1 MNGGNLVDL
10 RLLAEEA
17 WRESREILR
26 TGDGL
31 PVGVW
36 QERVRQVLYKKVDDW
51 KGKYGLTDRQAELI
65 QPEAL
70 YNNVRDGRLWKLE
83 AWRKKYP
90 EIPYFMYCLRSAW
103 QENYF
108 SMVGSGDKLT
118 DEETVMSLISQKV
131 GKYLDRVY
139 LRQMVLADS
148 PFGSE
153 ALPHLCKSDSQG
165 WQYLY
170 EVKEEGKTVVYSY
183 LEMFG
188 EDMNKVIAGVREV
201 ADWLTGIKGGVA
213 VTLFMNKL
221 ADLWSNN
228 THDPDELD
236 KLWDEVL
243 MMDAR
248 LGWLEIE
255 VGNSATVA
263 GDANKQD
270 VELLIGIRD
279 KGAETREQ
287 VCGLYLE
294 KAKRWRTFVGESN
307 EIKYSFGVNRLI
319 AAFGVGSFGMTQAMG
334 GIRMKE
340 FYNVAEQLVGRKISI
355 LRKVMSI
362 DGDVE
367 RSLGE
372 AILGNLERH
381 EVGHSIGDFVL
392 KRKQLP
398 ARSTWANVLD
408 ELKSQMV
415 GYLLAVADEKKMG
428 VLAELAENSQVLVEE
443 ANNEESS
450 SEPYNVMG
458 RYIWAGLVD
467 VGALRL
473 DVERSK
479 VILVDINNA
488 YEWFEGQAKWILEN
502 IYKTGL
508 GVAETR
514 EKAEVFVKKVK
525 EAGQRD
531 DVKMIVKWLK
541 A

>member
-17 WRESREILR
+17 WQESREILR

-118 DEETVMSLISQKV
+118 NEEMVMSLISQNV

-139 LRQMVLADS
+139 LSQMVLADS

-153 ALPHLCKSDSQG
+153 ALSHVYKSDSQG

-183 LEMFG
+183 QEMFG
-188 EDMNKVIAGVREV
+188 EDFNRVISGLREV
-201 ADWLTGIKGGVA
+201 ASQLTGIKDGELVA
-213 VTLFMNKL
+213 LFMNKL

-279 KGAETREQ
+279 KGAETRER

-319 AAFGVGSFGMTQAMG
+319 AAFGVGSFGWTQAMG
-334 GIRMKE
+334 GVRMKE
-340 FYNVAEQLVGRKISI
+340 YYNVAEQLVGQKISI

-362 DGDVE
+362 DGDME

-381 EVGHSIGDFVL
+381 EVGHSIGDFFL

-398 ARSTWANVLD
+398 ARATWANILD
-408 ELKSQMV
+408 EIKSQMV
-415 GYLLAVADEKKMG
+415 GYLLAVADEKKAG
-428 VLAELAENSQVLVEE
+428 VLAELAENSYVLVEE
-443 ANNEESS
+443 PSS
-450 SEPYNVMG
+450 DGSSTEPYNLMA
-458 RYIWAGLVD
+458 RYVWAGLID
-467 VGALRL
+467 AGALRL
-473 DVERSK
+473 DLERSK
-479 VILVDINNA
+479 VIFVDTNDA

-502 IYKTGL
+502 VYKTGCP
-508 GVAETR
+508 ASEAR
-514 EKAEVFVKKVK
+514 EKAESFVKKVK
-525 EAGQRD
+525 EAGQREEI
-531 DVKMIVKWLK
+531 KTIVKWLK